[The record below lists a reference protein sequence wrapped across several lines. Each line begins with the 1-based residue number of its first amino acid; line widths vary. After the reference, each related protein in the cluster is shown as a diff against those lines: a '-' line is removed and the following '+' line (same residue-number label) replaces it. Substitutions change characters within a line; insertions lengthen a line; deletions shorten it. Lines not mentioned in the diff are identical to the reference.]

1 MRKVVARPNPT
12 VVPAF
17 LMPVHIRSAGY
28 NEAPYG
34 WEEYEDPRPLVQIFW
49 CIQGTAEFILPDG
62 SWEIRP
68 GEVFIHL
75 PMEVHHHRSTDP
87 RASWRYYWF
96 TFDGDYAEKFM
107 LSYGYPRKNIS
118 GVECPTELF
127 SELEILVQKQTN
139 YARRHALAIA
149 AEILARIGG
158 MDDSTPVESLIRR
171 FMALVRE
178 NMRDPSVTVN
188 DLAKKLGVHRMT
200 LNKHFKEEMEMTPG
214 KYLDSIRLQHAMR
227 LLRDTPLSLKEVSER
242 SGIINQ
248 SYFCR
253 LIREATGVSP
263 GEYREKFRSPTVCGE
278 QLATLDKQRY
288 GR

>member
-1 MRKVVARPNPT
+1 MSGSSGRLRFAASARQPSEYPS
-12 VVPAF
+12 PEKR
-17 LMPVHIRSAGY
+17 IRLCLRMSLCSKDWSFTLKSPSIASSLSQIASMDSATMVL
-28 NEAPYG
+28 
-34 WEEYEDPRPLVQIFW
+34 RTI
-49 CIQGTAEFILPDG
+49 
-62 SWEIRP
+62 
-68 GEVFIHL
+68 
-75 PMEVHHHRSTDP
+75 
-87 RASWRYYWF
+87 WF
-96 TFDGDYAEKFM
+96 TEQFCDEPGVRNSNLFPVNAKGDVR
-107 LSYGYPRKNIS
+107 LR
-118 GVECPTELF
+118 
-127 SELEILVQKQTN
+127 
-139 YARRHALAIA
+139 
-149 AEILARIGG
+149 

-200 LNKHFKEEMEMTPG
+200 LNKHFKAEMEMTPG

-227 LLRDTPLSLKEVSER
+227 LLRDTPLSLKEISER